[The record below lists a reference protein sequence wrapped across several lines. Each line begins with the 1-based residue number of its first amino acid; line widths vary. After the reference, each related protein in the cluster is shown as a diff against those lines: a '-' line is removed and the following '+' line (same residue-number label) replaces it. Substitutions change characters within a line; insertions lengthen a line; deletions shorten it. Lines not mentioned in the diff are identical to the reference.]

1 MNISFIVTLGFGLA
15 AGIRHGID
23 LDHIA
28 ALTDITSSQNKNS
41 LALKLAILYAFGH
54 AIVVIVLGLI
64 IIMIGQ
70 TLPDSIDTVFGK
82 IVGITLIFLGI
93 YVLFSIVRDRE
104 SFKLK
109 SRWMLIFDLLHYHPK
124 IKEEKYGPVSA
135 FGVGMIHGIGA
146 ETPTQIGAFL
156 VLLGVGGGVKA
167 ILFLLSFVLGIFS
180 SNLVVAVLLIRGYKN
195 ARKNKNIYLA
205 MGLMTAI
212 FSIILGILFLI

>member
-1 MNISFIVTLGFGLA
+1 MFSFILTLGFGLI

-28 ALTDITSSQNKNS
+28 AITDITGSQNKDS
-41 LALKLAILYAFGH
+41 FALKLAALYAFGH
-54 AIVVIVLGLI
+54 GIVVIALGLI
-64 IIMIGQ
+64 VLVIGQ
-70 TLPDSIDTVFGK
+70 TLPDTLDAVFGK

-93 YVLFSIVRDRE
+93 YVLFSIVRDGT

-109 SRWMLIFDLLHYHPK
+109 SRWMLIFDLLHHHPK
-124 IKEEKYGPVSA
+124 IKEEKYSSASA

-156 VLLGVGGGVKA
+156 VLLGVGGGVQA
-167 ILFLLSFVLGIFS
+167 ILFLLSFVLGIFT
-180 SNLVVAVLLIRGYKN
+180 SNIVLAVLSIRGYKN

-205 MGLMTAI
+205 MGLITAI
-212 FSIILGILFLI
+212 FSIALGIVFLG

>member
-1 MNISFIVTLGFGLA
+1 MLFFIATLGFGLV

-28 ALTDITSSQNKNS
+28 AITDIIGSQKKDS
-41 LALKLAILYAFGH
+41 LALKFAALYAFGH
-54 AIVVIVLGLI
+54 GIVVIVLGLI
-64 IIMIGQ
+64 VLMIEQ
-70 TLPDSIDTVFGK
+70 TLPDSLDAVFGK

-104 SFKLK
+104 NFKLK
-109 SRWMLIFDLLHYHPK
+109 SRWMLIFDLSHHHPK
-124 IKEEKYGPVSA
+124 IKEEKYSPA
-135 FGVGMIHGIGA
+135 TALGVGMIHGIGA
-146 ETPTQIGAFL
+146 ETPTQVGALL

-180 SNLVVAVLLIRGYKN
+180 ANLVVAVLSIRGYKN

-205 MGLMTAI
+205 MGLITAI
-212 FSIILGILFLI
+212 FSIALGIVFLI